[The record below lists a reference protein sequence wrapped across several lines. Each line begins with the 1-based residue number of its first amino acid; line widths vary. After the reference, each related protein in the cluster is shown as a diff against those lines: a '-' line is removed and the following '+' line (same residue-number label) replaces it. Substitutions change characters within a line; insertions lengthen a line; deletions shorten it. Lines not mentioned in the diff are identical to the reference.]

1 METTKVSSKEM
12 AETRK
17 GSLTDVGQSELRRH
31 ALDEI
36 PHFRWGGLCT
46 KDVQE
51 VCNQTGDMWGGHRR
65 SGDGVSSAAG
75 PGGGNVRSGG
85 KDGDGW
91 SIVRVP
97 RHAIG
102 DICCA
107 NGNCPGGVGRAGVAS
122 ILIGIT
128 LEIVQHQACI
138 RNRHDSL
145 QQRQCSG
152 YRRKSTVI
160 TVSCRFGQKAENIPS
175 RLRRPV
181 SGS

>member
-1 METTKVSSKEM
+1 MSSKEM

-122 ILIGIT
+122 ILVGIT
-128 LEIVQHQACI
+128 LENCSASGMHLKSPRQLTAATVQW
-138 RNRHDSL
+138 
-145 QQRQCSG
+145 
-152 YRRKSTVI
+152 
-160 TVSCRFGQKAENIPS
+160 IPS
-175 RLRRPV
+175 EINYDHGEL
-181 SGS
+181 

>member
-1 METTKVSSKEM
+1 MSSKEM

-36 PHFRWGGLCT
+36 PHFRWGGLRT

-107 NGNCPGGVGRAGVAS
+107 NGNCPGGVGRAGVGS
-122 ILIGIT
+122 ILVGIT
-128 LEIVQHQACI
+128 LENCSASGMHLKSPRQLTAATVQW
-138 RNRHDSL
+138 
-145 QQRQCSG
+145 
-152 YRRKSTVI
+152 
-160 TVSCRFGQKAENIPS
+160 IPS
-175 RLRRPV
+175 EINYDHGEL
-181 SGS
+181 